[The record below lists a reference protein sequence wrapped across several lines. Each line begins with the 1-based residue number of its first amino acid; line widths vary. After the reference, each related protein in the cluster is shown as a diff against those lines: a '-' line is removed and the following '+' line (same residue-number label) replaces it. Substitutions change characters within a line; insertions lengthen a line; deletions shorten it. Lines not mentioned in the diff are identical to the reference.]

1 VQTTSSEQLR
11 WHPEIKRYHPN
22 GVGSG
27 ETLKAKIGAMCRGKD
42 ACEWLITSRKVTCV
56 LIVHLDELFIRME
69 NILDLVDLGTG
80 VPVG

>member
-42 ACEWLITSRKVTCV
+42 ACEWLITSRKVTLC
-56 LIVHLDELFIRME
+56 LDRPF
-69 NILDLVDLGTG
+69 G
-80 VPVG
+80 